1 MELSRGKIWKIVC
14 GLMAATEEEM
24 AAVLRGMKPFCPDLI
39 MSDCIAVSVLLS
51 MAAIAKA
58 LALPHGRCQ
67 LLLRETE
74 DSKEDRKITLISL
87 LCLLPAVLF
96 LPFAK

>member
-1 MELSRGKIWKIVC
+1 MELSHGKIWKIIC
-14 GLMAATEEEM
+14 ELMAATEEEM
-24 AAVLRGMKPFCPDLI
+24 AAVFRGMKLFCPDLR
-39 MSDCIAVSVLLS
+39 MSNCIAVSVLLS
-51 MAAIAKA
+51 MTARGKA
-58 LALPHGRCQ
+58 LASPHGRCL

-74 DSKEDRKITLISL
+74 DSKEDRKITLNSL